1 MEIWLQ
7 ERVIGEMEIK
17 PWICIC
23 AYGHDD
29 LVRSVDVNEIDDLYD
44 DGLLQPN

>member
-7 ERVIGEMEIK
+7 RRVIEEMEIE

-29 LVRSVDVNEIDDLYD
+29 LVRSADANGSMLSSRFYTYA
-44 DGLLQPN
+44 